1 MAVSELRLI
10 KNCMEFVHQDDV
22 NNVPPKT
29 RGLYVLFKYRPRLNK
44 YDVVY
49 IGMAGGE
56 KKAGIN
62 GRLRSH
68 LKKKANQWTHFSA
81 FEVWDNIREDE
92 VRELEGIFRHIYR
105 KDTRANR
112 LNKQR
117 SFKKLA
123 KVGRK
128 TKKEKWMT
136 PTAAGQ

>member
-1 MAVSELRLI
+1 
-10 KNCMEFVHQDDV
+10 MEFVHQDDAK
-22 NNVPPKT
+22 NVPPKT
-29 RGLYVLFKYRPRLNK
+29 RGLYVLFKYRPRLDK

>member
-1 MAVSELRLI
+1 
-10 KNCMEFVHQDDV
+10 
-22 NNVPPKT
+22 
-29 RGLYVLFKYRPRLNK
+29 
-44 YDVVY
+44 
-49 IGMAGGE
+49 MAGGE

-136 PTAAGQ
+136 PTAAVQ